1 MKILIADDSSI
12 IRESLGKLISR
23 NNPEA
28 VITNAVNVRD
38 AINKICEQNPDLI
51 VLDLTMPG
59 GDGFDVLREVQKR
72 ERKTTVIL
80 LTNYATDVNRKRG
93 EQAKADFFFDKTDEF
108 YKVIDV
114 IKQKKKRVVAS
125 KCFGIRNRDR
135 FLERI

>member
-93 EQAKADFFFDKTDEF
+93 EQAKADFFIDKTDEF

-114 IKQKKKRVVAS
+114 IKQKKREWSPAS
-125 KCFGIRNRDR
+125 V
-135 FLERI
+135 LV

>member
-72 ERKTTVIL
+72 
-80 LTNYATDVNRKRG
+80 
-93 EQAKADFFFDKTDEF
+93 
-108 YKVIDV
+108 
-114 IKQKKKRVVAS
+114 
-125 KCFGIRNRDR
+125 
-135 FLERI
+135 